1 MSWKAHFKYGLA
13 AFGVASTLAANA
25 FAQSPGAEDPRD
37 ALGRIKLQG
46 QSIGDFYVL
55 SARRAA
61 LLIDR
66 ETGQKYSEWAIK
78 PLSANRI
85 DVVWGD
91 PNNWPSPMGKAIT
104 VEEWSIKSNCA
115 GGKTF
120 VWLDVYRND
129 FGNASAS
136 NRFEIKTTHADI
148 RIGDGPWIDITEAG
162 C

>member
-1 MSWKAHFKYGLA
+1 MSWKAHRKSGIA
-13 AFGVASTLAANA
+13 AFAVASTLSASAL
-25 FAQSPGAEDPRD
+25 AQSPSAADSRD
-37 ALGRIKLQG
+37 ALDRIKLQG
-46 QSIGDFYVL
+46 QSIGDFYVF

-78 PLSANRI
+78 PLSGHRI

-115 GGKTF
+115 GGKSF
-120 VWLDVYRND
+120 VWLDAYRND
-129 FGNASAS
+129 FGDSSTS

-148 RIGDGPWIDITEAG
+148 RIGDGPWIDIVDFH
-162 C
+162 